1 MNDGRSS
8 HLAGLIST
16 RVEDDTSLSDD
27 AKLLVLAALDGE
39 EELSAALEGEFT
51 SAPTRATAPTDELEA
66 QPVVAFITKI
76 RARGFRGVGPESTL
90 ALHPAP
96 GLTVVA
102 GRNGSGKSSFSEALE
117 LALTGDTYRWKRKK
131 NSAWKQNWRNLH
143 DGEPCQIRIELAE
156 EGVGQTTVGVDW
168 EPGAELGQ
176 RKTWV
181 QRAGRQ
187 REAGT
192 TSLGWGR
199 AVELYQPILSYDE
212 LGGLLEDGPSTLFDK
227 LDGILGLQEA
237 VDTERRLGEALRRLQ
252 QTDTN
257 AKDAKLNLKKELA
270 SLDDER
276 AVRAHAELRKHRPDA
291 GVVETIATGASV
303 APTGDL
309 ARLEALTQLR
319 PPERHAVFAAV
330 RDLREA
336 ERVLADRAVEAV
348 DTTARRISLLR
359 EALDFHQ
366 HRGDG
371 PCPVCGEGV
380 LDACWRERVQHELD
394 AEDAALRAFT
404 EARQELDRR
413 RQHAR
418 ALLRQVPKLR
428 GAARFEL
435 TALDEAQRAWQRW
448 STQPDDNRLAE
459 HLETAYKGLAATFEL
474 LSDEARRAFQENQDR
489 WSPIALRLVEW
500 VGLARAAGEKAE
512 LVGHIKAAHEFMKET
527 VGILRNDK
535 SAKLTDTAREVWA
548 ALKQESNVDLGKI
561 EFTDTGTHRR
571 IKLHAEVDGNE
582 ASGGALGV
590 MSQGEL
596 HALALAL
603 FLPRAT
609 MPGSPFRFV
618 VLDDPIQAMDPA
630 KIDGFVDVLL
640 KLAHDRQVVVFSHDD
655 RLPQVLR
662 QLGADAR
669 IVEVRRDANS
679 AVHVEPCADPALR
692 YVDDAFAVIKD
703 PQVLSEVKRRVIG
716 GVCRMAVE
724 VACRDTF
731 MASRLGA
738 GERRVDV
745 ENVWQSV
752 TSTKQRMALAV
763 AGDRSADLSPW
774 LRAKPGRRRAHYAVT
789 AGVHV
794 GNEGDLIGL
803 VREVKSV
810 VNDIRAGAR

>member
-8 HLAGLIST
+8 HLAGLVST

-51 SAPTRATAPTDELEA
+51 PSPTRVTDATDELEA
-66 QPVVAFITKI
+66 QPVGAFIAKI

-90 ALHPAP
+90 PLHPAS

-156 EGVGQTTVGVDW
+156 EGAGQTTVGVDW
-168 EPGAELGQ
+168 EAGAELGQ
-176 RKTWV
+176 RRTWV

-227 LDGILGLQEA
+227 LDGILGLDEA
-237 VDTERRLGEALRRLQ
+237 VDTERRLSEALRKLQ
-252 QTDTN
+252 QADKT
-257 AKDAKLNLKKELA
+257 AKDAQRDLKKELA

-276 AVRAHAELRKHRPDA
+276 AARAHTELRKYRPDV
-291 GVVETIATGASV
+291 GVVEAITTGASV

-319 PPERHAVFAAV
+319 LPERHAVSAAV

-336 ERVLADRAVEAV
+336 ERMLAGRAVDAV
-348 DTTARRISLLR
+348 ETTARRISLLR

-366 HRGDG
+366 HCGEG

-380 LDACWRERVQHELD
+380 LDAFWREGVQQELS
-394 AEDAALRAFT
+394 AENAALGAFT
-404 EARQELDRR
+404 ETRQELDRQ
-413 RQHAR
+413 RQRAW
-418 ALLRQVPKLR
+418 ALLRQVPEPR
-428 GAARFEL
+428 GAGRFEL
-435 TALDEAQRAWQRW
+435 AALDEARRAWQRW
-448 STQPDDNRLAE
+448 STQPHDDQLAE
-459 HLETAYKGLAATFEL
+459 HLETAYERLAAAFEL
-474 LSDEARRAFQENQDR
+474 LSNEARRVFQENQDR
-489 WSPIALRLVEW
+489 WSPIALRLAEW

-512 LVGHIKAAHEFMKET
+512 LVGHLKTAHEFMKKT
-527 VGILRNDK
+527 VGVLRNDH

-561 EFTDTGTHRR
+561 EFTGTGNQRR

-640 KLAHDRQVVVFSHDD
+640 KLAQDRQVVVFTHDD

-662 QLGADAR
+662 QIGTDAR
-669 IVEVRRDANS
+669 IVEVERDANS

-692 YVDDAFAVIKD
+692 YVDDAFAVVND
-703 PQVLSEVKRRVIG
+703 PNVIVEVKRRVIG

-724 VACRDTF
+724 VACRDIF

-752 TSTKQRMALAV
+752 TSTRQKMALAV
-763 AGDRSADLSPW
+763 AGDKSADLSPW
-774 LRAKPGRRRAHYAVT
+774 LGAKPGRRRAHRAVT
-789 AGVHV
+789 AGVHD
-794 GNEGDLIGL
+794 GNKGDLTGL
-803 VREVKSV
+803 VRDVESV